1 MENHKKITPTES
13 ELEILQILWEK
24 GSATVRQV
32 HEVLEEVKNTGYT
45 TTLKTMQVMTEKGML
60 KRNTESRIH
69 IYTPVL
75 SLEKTQNTFLEKM
88 MGGLFKGNAKRLVM
102 GALNHKEISQEE
114 LRDIKAY
121 LENFETRKS

>member
-1 MENHKKITPTES
+1 MENNKKHSPTES

-32 HEVLEEVKNTGYT
+32 HEVLEQVKNTGYT
-45 TTLKTMQVMTEKGML
+45 TTLKTMQVMTDKGLL

-69 IYTPVL
+69 IYTPL
-75 SLEKTQNTFLEKM
+75 LTLEKTQNTFLEKM
-88 MGGLFKGNAKRLVM
+88 MRGLFKGNAKRLVM

-114 LRDIKAY
+114 LQDIKAY

>member
-1 MENHKKITPTES
+1 MENNKKITPTES